1 MDSFTETLTR
11 HIIES
16 EQRSIL
22 MSKAAHYLRLR
33 KKTEGQGVIEY
44 AGAMIVAALI
54 VAMLATGMTQNN
66 WMYNAYN
73 SIFNAAGNMMITAIG
88 NL

>member
-1 MDSFTETLTR
+1 MLEP
-11 HIIES
+11 
-16 EQRSIL
+16 
-22 MSKAAHYLRLR
+22 HYCHLR
-33 KKTEGQGVIEY
+33 KKSPGQGVIEY

-54 VAMLATGMTQNN
+54 VASLVTGMGTNN

-73 SIFNAAGNMMITAIG
+73 SIMNSAGQMLIDSAA